1 MEQLHDLTLDT
12 GVWAAHYSPEFEVQG
27 LAGPVGARTVTV
39 YVLDL
44 AIPALYEDAVSYT
57 HPASID
63 DLQVAAKEAV
73 EAYVRDLPEEVA
85 P

>member
-12 GVWAAHYSPEFEVQG
+12 GVWAAHYSPEFEVQA
-27 LAGPVGARTVTV
+27 LAGPVGSRTITV
-39 YVLDL
+39 YIIDL
-44 AIPALYEDAVSYT
+44 AIPAVYEDAKSYP
-57 HPASID
+57 HPANID
-63 DLQVAAKEAV
+63 DLQAAAKEAV